1 MALFFV
7 KNQSVTWDFLA
18 SKVREKK
25 ISSNFPQRN
34 LTTFLFA
41 GFEVH
46 YKNCNGKKTDG
57 EYVTCEICD
66 VHFKTFLVKERHQA
80 RSHKIHEENNQNEAP
95 SSHRFSSLFL
105 EPERILPETAEELR
119 DRILA
124 ESRKIS
130 HGRPPGRPPR
140 SMPRPPIVL
149 RTDPIDYQATSRLL
163 VSSPSTSLSS
173 QSSATGPLKSE
184 DDQIRARERELAA
197 EEAKLKEYQERV
209 LRYER
214 LAEEATKVALKD
226 KELRLKK
233 LADDLKE
240 REMQA
245 KKKLQSAVE
254 SINVGKS
261 EPFDQDQTLERILVS
276 L

>member
-95 SSHRFSSLFL
+95 INRFSSLFL

-163 VSSPSTSLSS
+163 VSSPSTSLSAS
-173 QSSATGPLKSE
+173 GPLKSE

-233 LADDLKE
+233 LAEDLKE